1 MKKLKNGS
9 MEEIM
14 KIAKFNLFSNCLILF
29 VKKNQ
34 FIACTRKKNIY
45 VSPVHRLCQDWKK
58 EKSLKPFSY
67 YHFLVYGGRV

>member
-14 KIAKFNLFSNCLILF
+14 KIAKFNLFSNCLTLF

-34 FIACTRKKNIY
+34 FIASTRKKIFMF
-45 VSPVHRLCQDWKK
+45 HRFTDYARIEKK
-58 EKSLKPFSY
+58 RK
-67 YHFLVYGGRV
+67 V